1 MIENGSMFRAKK
13 KKKKKKKHEGLVPG
27 RNDLVLDAML

>member
-1 MIENGSMFRAKK
+1 MIENGSMFRAK

>member
-1 MIENGSMFRAKK
+1 MIENGSMFRA
-13 KKKKKKKHEGLVPG
+13 KKKKKKHEGLVPG

>member
-13 KKKKKKKHEGLVPG
+13 KNKKKHEGLVPG